1 MLRIQ
6 PPTRTSLS
14 RYFSRSVKSSFT
26 VVNCMIFL
34 LLRSAIAPADP
45 KRSMPPA
52 AHRRLMSV
60 YRILGGDSRGRGR
73 KSGLFHELFMSRSNL
88 CNLIILSL
96 TSFLVNRSR
105 KKTQTSPISLYKA
118 FFQRYSL
125 YRVNT
130 DWLCPETH
138 TVPAKRHCHK
148 SSPSFLS

>member
-1 MLRIQ
+1 M
-6 PPTRTSLS
+6 
-14 RYFSRSVKSSFT
+14 
-26 VVNCMIFL
+26 
-34 LLRSAIAPADP
+34 
-45 KRSMPPA
+45 KRSQDSFPPLLQTDRHVSSSSPWFLQDKIDVLYTA
-52 AHRRLMSV
+52 EN
-60 YRILGGDSRGRGR
+60 RIHLFYQKTSPFAIITCQRP
-73 KSGLFHELFMSRSNL
+73 GLFHELFMSRSNL
-88 CNLIILSL
+88 CNLVIFSL

-105 KKTQTSPISLYKA
+105 KKTQTSPLSLYKA